1 MLWETLERVNRAR
14 QQAMLDSEYLK
25 SARAHQK
32 VLQTQSYSSAMKK
45 SARSAQKQEKK
56 LADIYQQVEF
66 GVNPSGRE
74 H

>member
-14 QQAMLDSEYLK
+14 QQAMADSEYLK
-25 SARAHQK
+25 SAQAHQK
-32 VLQTQSYSSAMKK
+32 ALQTQSDFSNAKSTQTNSTKSS
-45 SARSAQKQEKK
+45 KK

-66 GVNPSGRE
+66 GSNPSGRE

>member
-14 QQAMLDSEYLK
+14 QQAMANSEYIK
-25 SARAHQK
+25 SADAHKQALLEQSDMVAVK
-32 VLQTQSYSSAMKK
+32 VSAK
-45 SARSAQKQEKK
+45 SANKKPKK

-66 GVNPSGRE
+66 GSNPSGRE

>member
-14 QQAMLDSEYLK
+14 QQAMANSEYIK
-25 SARAHQK
+25 SAQAHKQA
-32 VLQTQSYSSAMKK
+32 LQAQSDTLATKSSRKATSKK
-45 SARSAQKQEKK
+45 AKK

-66 GVNPSGRE
+66 GSNPSGRE

>member
-14 QQAMLDSEYLK
+14 QEAMSNPEFIQ
-25 SARAHQK
+25 SAKAHQRALK
-32 VLQTQSYSSAMKK
+32 QQSNKASLKPRTK
-45 SARSAQKQEKK
+45 SVDIKPKK

-66 GVNPSGRE
+66 GANPSGRE

>member
-14 QQAMLDSEYLK
+14 QQAMANPEYIK
-25 SARAHQK
+25 SAEAHQK
-32 VLQTQSYSSAMKK
+32 ALQQQSHSEDGKLSRKATAKK
-45 SARSAQKQEKK
+45 PKK

>member
-1 MLWETLERVNRAR
+1 MLWDTLERVNRAR
-14 QQAMLDSEYLK
+14 QQAMANQEYLK
-25 SARAHQK
+25 SAKAHQK
-32 VLQTQSYSSAMKK
+32 ALQEQSSFMTIKAKRK
-45 SARSAQKQEKK
+45 AVNKTPKK

>member
-14 QQAMLDSEYLK
+14 QQAMADSAYLE
-25 SARAHQK
+25 SAKAHQK
-32 VLQTQSYSSAMKK
+32 ALQTQSYSSNPNSTHHHSPK
-45 SARSAQKQEKK
+45 SPKK

-66 GVNPSGRE
+66 GSNPSGRE

>member
-14 QQAMLDSEYLK
+14 QQAMADSEYLK
-25 SARAHQK
+25 SAKSHQK
-32 VLQTQSYSSAMKK
+32 ALQTQSYFPNAKSTQKNSAK
-45 SARSAQKQEKK
+45 SPKK

-66 GVNPSGRE
+66 GSNQSGRE

>member
-14 QQAMLDSEYLK
+14 QQAMANPEYIK
-25 SARAHQK
+25 SAQAHQK
-32 VLQTQSYSSAMKK
+32 ALQQQSYTSAVKAGHKAASKK
-45 SARSAQKQEKK
+45 PKK

-66 GVNPSGRE
+66 GSNPSGRE